1 MSQNN
6 NVKNKYL
13 QMSKK
18 ERQLRKAAKQHARDE
33 NGIIKPDIFLNFR
46 IDQKFHFNDRHK
58 AFVEKAME
66 EESHILFCDGPA
78 GSSKTYCAVYVAL
91 TMLKEKKI
99 DEIIYIRSIVESA
112 TRKLGSLPGEVD
124 EKFKPWSI
132 PLIEKCDELV
142 GKQITN
148 MLFESEYIKSIPVNF
163 LRGSTFANSVVIVD
177 EAQNLEH
184 SELVTILTRFGKNC
198 KLFVIGDSLQSDIHK
213 SGFEKIMKAF
223 DSDESHTQGIHAF
236 HFTEEDITRSKL
248 LKFIVKVIATI
259 KNK

>member
-1 MSQNN
+1 
-6 NVKNKYL
+6 
-13 QMSKK
+13 MSKRD
-18 ERQLRKAAKQHARDE
+18 RQLKKAARE
-33 NGIIKPDIFLNFR
+33 EGRIVGSNIFLNFK
-46 IDQKFHFNDRHK
+46 IDQRFHFNDRHK
-58 AFVEKAME
+58 AFVEKSLND
-66 EESHILFCDGPA
+66 ESHILFCDGPA

-91 TMLKEKKI
+91 SMLKERKI

-142 GKQITN
+142 GKQIAN
-148 MLFESEYIKSIPVNF
+148 MLFDSELLKCVPVNF
-163 LRGSTFANSVVIVD
+163 LRGATFQNCVVIVD

-198 KLFVIGDSLQSDIHK
+198 KMFVIGDSLQSDIHK
-213 SGFEKIMKAF
+213 SGFQKIMDAF
-223 DSDESHTQGIHAF
+223 SSDESKNNGIFSF

-248 LKFIVKVIATI
+248 LKFIVKVVTTI
-259 KNK
+259 KPDLKTPASTAKGIT

>member
-1 MSQNN
+1 
-6 NVKNKYL
+6 
-13 QMSKK
+13 MSKK
-18 ERQLRKAAKQHARDE
+18 DRAARKAAKYAKEQD
-33 NGIIKPDIFLNFR
+33 GFLKPDIFLNFK

-58 AFVEKAME
+58 AFVEKAMDD
-66 EESHILFCDGPA
+66 SSQIIFCDGPA

-91 TMLKEKKI
+91 TMLKDKKV
-99 DEIIYIRSIVESA
+99 DEIFYIRSIVESA

-142 GKQITN
+142 GKQTTN
-148 MLFESEYIKSIPVNF
+148 VLFDSNYIKSIPVNF

-184 SELVTILTRFGKNC
+184 SELVTILTRFGRNC
-198 KLFVIGDSLQSDIHK
+198 KLFIIGDTRQSDIFDK
-213 SGFEKIMKAF
+213 SGFKRIMNAF
-223 DSDESHTQGIHAF
+223 DTDESHNHGICSF

-248 LKFIVKVIATI
+248 LKFIVKVIAGI
-259 KNK
+259 KSK